1 MEPAV
6 ALVDAGI
13 GNIRSVENAFAVLD
27 CKVEVASNP
36 SALAA
41 ATHVVLPGVGGF
53 GDGMAA
59 LRDGGWIE
67 ALDDAVLAGGRPF
80 LGICL
85 GMQLLAEHGTE
96 HGDRTGLGWIDGTI
110 DRLPD
115 AVGLRIPH
123 IGWNDVEPVVACPLL
138 PEPAAF
144 YFVHSYALAA
154 AAPTTVAVTQHGQ
167 RFAAAVQRD
176 HIFGVQFHPEK
187 SHRAGLT
194 LLRAFL
200 AVG

>member
-27 CKVEVASNP
+27 CKVDVATVP
-36 SALAA
+36 GDLGP

-59 LRDGGWIE
+59 LRDGGWVDAIE
-67 ALDDAVLAGGRPF
+67 RAVLTEGRPF

-85 GMQLLAEHGTE
+85 GMQLLAERGAE
-96 HGDRTGLGWIDGTI
+96 HGDHAGLGWIEGTV
-110 DRLPD
+110 DRLGD
-115 AVGLRIPH
+115 APGIRIPH
-123 IGWNDVEPVVACPLL
+123 IGWNDVEPIGPSPLL
-138 PEPAAF
+138 REPAAF
-144 YFVHSYALAA
+144 YFVHSYAYAVD
-154 AAPTTVAVTQHGQ
+154 APAVIATAEHGQ
-167 RFAAAVQRD
+167 SFAAIVQRG
-176 HIFGVQFHPEK
+176 HVYGVQFHPEK
-187 SHRAGLT
+187 SHHAGLE
-194 LLRAFL
+194 LLRNFL